1 MAEPKASNKV
11 KITYDE
17 YKKYAIMV
25 TGIIKDLE
33 REGQDSVVQ
42 SDVVN
47 KLVQKLELEDGAA
60 EGNASIERTVQTTKK
75 I

>member
-1 MAEPKASNKV
+1 VAEPKASNKV

>member
-1 MAEPKASNKV
+1 VAEPKASNKV

-33 REGQDSVVQ
+33 RDGQDSVVQ

>member
-1 MAEPKASNKV
+1 VAEPKASNKV

-33 REGQDSVVQ
+33 R
-42 SDVVN
+42 
-47 KLVQKLELEDGAA
+47 DG
-60 EGNASIERTVQTTKK
+60 
-75 I
+75 